1 MQEHIRRHLEGA
13 LRVVTL
19 IGAFTD
25 DARFEDYVADD
36 LLKSAVERQF
46 QIIGRILTAV
56 SREDS
61 ATATALPHLDT
72 FIELGEAL
80 TQHHDGTDDQRLWN
94 IVENELPALGIV
106 LWHLLEPR

>member
-1 MQEHIRRHLEGA
+1 MQDNSRKHLEDA

-25 DARFEDYVADD
+25 DASFEDYVGDD

-46 QIIGRILTAV
+46 QIIGRILATLAQ
-56 SREDS
+56 EDP
-61 ATATALPHLDT
+61 ATATALPHLDA

-80 TQHHDGTDDQRLWN
+80 SQHHDDTDDQHLWN
-94 IVENELPALGIV
+94 MVENELPGLGLV
-106 LWHLLEPR
+106 VWHLLEPR